1 MFPIVYYTL
10 SIGGGVGKH
19 ERDDYDETVPGGN
32 AEAAEAKPAQIH
44 LLARR
49 RRRRRRRRRAARR
62 AGGGPGSWASGASF
76 PHARF
81 GDGGGGERREKNGG
95 VVDDAVE
102 KDEL

>member
-19 ERDDYDETVPGGN
+19 ARDDYDETGPGGN

-44 LLARR
+44 LLGAAAAAAAA
-49 RRRRRRRRRAARR
+49 AARR
-62 AGGGPGSWASGASF
+62 AVVALARGLRVQAS

-81 GDGGGGERREKNGG
+81 GDGGGGERREEKGG

-102 KDEL
+102 KEEL